1 MPLFLSKYD
10 ILKDNSM
17 EKRNMKKYLGMIG
30 LLTVTII
37 WGGGFVASEMALET
51 LTPFQIMAVRFVIA
65 AALMAGMGGKHLKS
79 ITREEIRCGFF
90 LGAALFGAFA
100 LQIIGLQYTTPSK
113 NAFLTATNVV
123 MVPFIALV
131 IYRKKIEARSLVGAV
146 MAIVGAGVLSLNQ
159 DFSLGLGDGL
169 TLLCAVCFAMQIFLT
184 GEYVGRIRPTVLNF
198 LQMATAAVLSVAG
211 LAITGGFSFAASG
224 KSILAVLYLGV
235 VSTTI
240 TYLLQT
246 VSQKYVD
253 ETKSAIILSMEA
265 VFGTVFSVIILHE
278 AITVRMILGS
288 ILILSAV
295 LISEIPWRRAKQTSK

>member
-278 AITVRMILGS
+278 TITVRMILGS